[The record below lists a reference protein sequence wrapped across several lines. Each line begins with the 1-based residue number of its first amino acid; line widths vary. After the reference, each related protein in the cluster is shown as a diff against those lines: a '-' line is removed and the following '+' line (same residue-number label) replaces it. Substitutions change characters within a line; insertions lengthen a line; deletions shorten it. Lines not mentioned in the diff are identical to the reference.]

1 MKKEIIINVLMAVI
15 PTVMGLVGIYYSNIY
30 LMVFGALGLICA
42 TALITA
48 PEETSGRYDWGK

>member
-15 PTVMGLVGIYYSNIY
+15 PTVMGLVGIYYSNVC
-30 LMVFGALGLICA
+30 LMAFGAILLICA
-42 TALITA
+42 AALITS